1 MPEYFPSGSK
11 GFRISTPAGILRF
24 GSLTNAKAARAALLG
39 KNSMSIEFPAALVH
53 DVAETAAG
61 AQPAASQWT
70 ETAVAVVFAASAVL
84 FVSFIAV
91 MTALT

>member
-1 MPEYFPSGSK
+1 
-11 GFRISTPAGILRF
+11 
-24 GSLTNAKAARAALLG
+24 
-39 KNSMSIEFPAALVH
+39 MSIEFPAALVH
-53 DVAETAAG
+53 DVAESAAE
-61 AQPAASQWT
+61 ARPAANQWT

>member
-1 MPEYFPSGSK
+1 
-11 GFRISTPAGILRF
+11 
-24 GSLTNAKAARAALLG
+24 
-39 KNSMSIEFPAALVH
+39 VD
-53 DVAETAAG
+53 DVVQTATG

-70 ETAVAVVFAASAVL
+70 ETAVAVVFAASAVV